1 MFVKISFL
9 KKEQEV
15 EIEEESTVSDILKEI
30 KLNPQT
36 VIVSRQGEIIPDT
49 EKVKNGDK
57 LEAIRVVS
65 GG

>member
-1 MFVKISFL
+1 MSVKIRFL
-9 KKEQEV
+9 KKEQE
-15 EIEEESTVSDILKEI
+15 IEAKENATVSDILKEI

-49 EKVKNGDK
+49 EKVKDGDK